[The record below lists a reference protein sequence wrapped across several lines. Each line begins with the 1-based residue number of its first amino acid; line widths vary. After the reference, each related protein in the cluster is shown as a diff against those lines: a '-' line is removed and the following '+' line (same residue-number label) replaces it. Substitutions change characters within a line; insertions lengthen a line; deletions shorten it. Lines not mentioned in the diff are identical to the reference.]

1 MVNSKIYPF
10 ENIQWVG
17 EIPTHFIGR
26 CPFCG
31 DSQRHPNK
39 GHLYVS
45 KKYPVY
51 ICHRCNKSGHIKDIE
66 EILNE
71 KTKYQFEVSQFIQ
84 IDNISSFK
92 LKEKIQS
99 EIKSFKF
106 EDYDKTCLAY
116 LRKRFKCLND
126 SEFISI
132 RTFANMVSP
141 EYVTKY
147 FPNEPYTNVIT
158 RVWFSTILGTQ
169 FLGRDATELN
179 NLRYKNLKIKELED
193 LENAFLNVKN
203 DFISDCYMVNNFS
216 KSKNTKSIIIAEG
229 IFDIIPIFMKRK
241 KYRLTDSAIYSAC
254 LGNDYSRPIKVYKN
268 LFMSFPKFI
277 TVFADVG
284 INYEDIKNKISK
296 VMAGRKFN
304 LEINYPMIKDWN
316 EAGPIKYSK
325 KF

>member
-71 KTKYQFEVSQFIQ
+71 KTKYQFETSELIQ
-84 IDNISSFK
+84 IDNVSLFEMK
-92 LKEKIQS
+92 DKIHK
-99 EIKSFKF
+99 EIKNVRYN
-106 EDYDKTCLAY
+106 DYGNDILKY
-116 LRKRFKCLND
+116 LRGRFKCLSNE
-126 SEFISI
+126 EFLSMKSFINI
-132 RTFANMVSP
+132 LNPIMVH
-141 EYVTKY
+141 KY
-147 FPNEPYTNVIT
+147 FPNEDPSNIFS

-169 FLGRDATELN
+169 FLGRDATGSN

-193 LENAFLNVKN
+193 LENAFLNVRN
-203 DFISDCYMVNNFS
+203 DFISDCYMINNFS

-229 IFDIIPIFMKRK
+229 IFDIIPIFMRRK

-254 LGNDYSRPIKVYKN
+254 LGCDYSRPIKVYKN

-284 INYEDIKNKISK
+284 IKYEDIKNKISK
-296 VMAGRKFN
+296 VMSGRKFT
-304 LEINYPMIKDWN
+304 LEINYPLVKDWN